1 MVSFQY
7 PVEERDMTKHK
18 STKRVLVA
26 TVICIVVA
34 AAFLVISSRGSRL
47 PQRSARQ
54 NQSKEDAAVLRDALR
69 RGGLREAAKLKGN
82 YVAEYNP
89 HWDWGQFT
97 VEALT
102 KNSAAVIVGR
112 FTRKLDA
119 RLLDGKV
126 ISTDYE
132 VAVEEL
138 VKGDLGR
145 SETIVVSLPG
155 GRIVFED
162 GTSAEQTT
170 PSFEHPLMGRAY
182 ALFLTREDAVPS
194 VFFLSGGPQGMFDI
208 EDSAGVKS
216 HGRPEDPGA
225 VEAKGKN
232 PASFLKAVRGQAR
245 KWPNPGKCCG

>member
-1 MVSFQY
+1 
-7 PVEERDMTKHK
+7 MTNHK
-18 STKRVLVA
+18 SLKVVLISMA
-26 TVICIVVA
+26 ICLMA
-34 AAFLVISSRGSRL
+34 GASFLVISGRASRPLQDPASQK
-47 PQRSARQ
+47 PS
-54 NQSKEDAAVLRDALR
+54 DDDALAVKKALK
-69 RGGLREAAKLKGN
+69 RGGLREAAKVKGF

-89 HWDWGQFT
+89 HWDLLPFS
-97 VEALT
+97 VETLT

-126 ISTDYE
+126 IFTDYE

-138 VKGDLGR
+138 VKGDIKQA
-145 SETIVVSLPG
+145 ETIVVSLPG
-155 GRIVFED
+155 GRIYFED

-170 PSFEHPLMGRAY
+170 PTFEHPLVRRAY
-182 ALFLTREDAVPS
+182 TLFLMQEPAVPS

-216 HGRPEDPGA
+216 RGRPDDPGA
-225 VEAKGKN
+225 VEIKGNRESFMKN
-232 PASFLKAVRGQAR
+232 VRELGR

>member
-1 MVSFQY
+1 
-7 PVEERDMTKHK
+7 MTNHK
-18 STKRVLVA
+18 SLKVVLVSMA
-26 TVICIVVA
+26 ICLMA
-34 AAFLVISSRGSRL
+34 GASLLVISGRASRPLQDPASQK
-47 PQRSARQ
+47 PS
-54 NQSKEDAAVLRDALR
+54 DDDALAVKKALK
-69 RGGLREAAKLKGN
+69 RGGLREAAKVKGF

-89 HWDWGQFT
+89 HWDLLPFS
-97 VEALT
+97 VETLT

-126 ISTDYE
+126 IFTDYE

-138 VKGDLGR
+138 VKGDIKQA
-145 SETIVVSLPG
+145 ETIVVSLPG
-155 GRIVFED
+155 GRIYFED

-170 PSFEHPLMGRAY
+170 PTFEHPLIGRAY
-182 ALFLTREDAVPS
+182 TLFLMQEPAVPS

-216 HGRPEDPGA
+216 RGRPDDPKA
-225 VEAKGKN
+225 VEIKGNRESFMKN
-232 PASFLKAVRGQAR
+232 VRELGR

>member
-1 MVSFQY
+1 M
-7 PVEERDMTKHK
+7 KNHK
-18 STKRVLVA
+18 SLKVVLISMA
-26 TVICIVVA
+26 ICLMA
-34 AAFLVISSRGSRL
+34 GASFLVISGRASR
-47 PQRSARQ
+47 PMQDPA
-54 NQSKEDAAVLRDALR
+54 SKKPSDDDALAVKKALQ
-69 RGGLREAAKLKGN
+69 RGGLREAAKVKGF

-89 HWDWGQFT
+89 HWDMLPFS
-97 VEALT
+97 VETLT

-126 ISTDYE
+126 IFTDYE

-138 VKGDLGR
+138 VKGDIKQAK
-145 SETIVVSLPG
+145 TIVVSLPG
-155 GRIVFED
+155 GRIYFED

-170 PSFEHPLMGRAY
+170 PTFEHPLLSRAY
-182 ALFLTREDAVPS
+182 TLFLMQETAVPG

-216 HGRPEDPGA
+216 RGRADDPKA
-225 VEAKGKN
+225 LEIKGNRESFMKN
-232 PASFLKAVRGQAR
+232 VRELAR

>member
-1 MVSFQY
+1 
-7 PVEERDMTKHK
+7 MTNHK
-18 STKRVLVA
+18 SLKVVLISMA
-26 TVICIVVA
+26 ICLMA
-34 AAFLVISSRGSRL
+34 GASFLVIAGRASRPL
-47 PQRSARQ
+47 QDPA
-54 NQSKEDAAVLRDALR
+54 SKKPSDDDALAVKKALK
-69 RGGLREAAKLKGN
+69 RGGLREAAKVKGF

-89 HWDWGQFT
+89 HWDLLPFS
-97 VEALT
+97 VETLT

-126 ISTDYE
+126 IFTDYE

-138 VKGDLGR
+138 VKGDIKQTK
-145 SETIVVSLPG
+145 TIVVSLPG
-155 GRIVFED
+155 GRIFFED

-170 PSFEHPLMGRAY
+170 PTFEHPLIGRAY
-182 ALFLTREDAVPS
+182 TLFLMQEPAVPS

-216 HGRPEDPGA
+216 RGRPDDPKA
-225 VEAKGKN
+225 VEIKGNRESFMKN
-232 PASFLKAVRGQAR
+232 VRELAR